1 MFQRELVI
9 KTLSANQI
17 AYFFKKYLKEGLLNV
32 FYFLREHKH
41 QSFLQVDAIA
51 ITGHCQA
58 YPKFPK

>member
-41 QSFLQVDAIA
+41 QSFLYLLIV
-51 ITGHCQA
+51 T
-58 YPKFPK
+58 